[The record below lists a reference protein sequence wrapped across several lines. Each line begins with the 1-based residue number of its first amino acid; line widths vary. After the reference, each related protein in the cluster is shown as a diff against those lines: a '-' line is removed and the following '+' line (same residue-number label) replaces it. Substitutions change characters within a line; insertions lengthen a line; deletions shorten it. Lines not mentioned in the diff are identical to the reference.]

1 MPADDSALKYR
12 ALTEISEAF
21 LGCRDLDALFRSLWD
36 TLQQLIRFDWV
47 VLVLINEKT
56 RSYRIET
63 IAGDVPQGALGGL
76 EMVGLEMPLRGSPS
90 EVAWETQEAL
100 YLPDIETAT
109 RFRPDIIEQMRQN
122 EVRSGF
128 WVPLTTARHKLGSM
142 IFASR
147 HSDPYSAEEREF
159 LHHVARQVA
168 IAVDNALAF
177 EEINELRQKIE
188 EEKVYLEEEIRSEF
202 RFDDIV
208 GRSAALKRVLEQVET
223 AAPTDAAVLIEGET
237 GTGKELI
244 ARAIHRLSRR
254 GQSTFVKLNCSAVPV
269 GLVES
274 EMFGHEKGAFT
285 GAVSQRLGRVEL
297 AHRGTL
303 FLDEVADL
311 PLELQPKLLSVL
323 QDKQFERLGGTR
335 TITADFRLIAATN
348 RDLRGMAARQEFRSD
363 LFYRLNVFPITIP
376 PLRERRQDIPPLV
389 RFFVQ
394 DFAAR
399 MRKQIDAIPAD
410 SMQALVN
417 YSWPGNVRELRNVVE
432 RSVILTTG
440 KRLTIPHDA
449 LYSLDSGD
457 LAPVVPMAEAEK
469 RHILEALNA
478 AKWVVGGP
486 QGAAILLGLKRS
498 TLQSRMGKLGIRRE
512 SRYFGE

>member
-1 MPADDSALKYR
+1 M
-12 ALTEISEAF
+12 
-21 LGCRDLDALFRSLWD
+21 
-36 TLQQLIRFDWV
+36 
-47 VLVLINEKT
+47 
-56 RSYRIET
+56 ET
-63 IAGDVPQGALGGL
+63 
-76 EMVGLEMPLRGSPS
+76 PLRGSPS
-90 EVAWETQEAL
+90 ELVWETQQVL
-100 YLPDIETAT
+100 YIPDVDVEK
-109 RFRPDIIEQMRQN
+109 RFSSAILGDLRHYL
-122 EVRSGF
+122 VRSGF
-128 WVPLTTARHKLGSM
+128 WAPLTTVRHRLGTM
-142 IFASR
+142 VFASR
-147 HSDPYSAEEREF
+147 QPEPYSVEEREF
-159 LHHVARQVA
+159 LHHVTRQVA

-202 RFDDIV
+202 RFDDII
-208 GRSAALKRVLEQVET
+208 GRSAVLKRVLEQVET

-244 ARAIHRLSRR
+244 ARAVHRLSSRN
-254 GQSTFVKLNCSAVPV
+254 QSTFVKLNCSAVPA

-297 AHRGTL
+297 AHHGTL

-323 QDKQFERLGGTR
+323 QDKQFERLGGSR
-335 TITADFRLIAATN
+335 TITADFRIVAATN

-363 LFYRLNVFPITIP
+363 LFYRLNVFPITVP

-410 SMQALVN
+410 TMQALVN

-432 RSVILTTG
+432 RSVMLTTG
-440 KRLTIPHDA
+440 KRLSIPHDA
-449 LYSLDSGD
+449 LYSLESGNI
-457 LAPVVPMAEAEK
+457 AGIAPMAEAEK
-469 RHILEALNA
+469 RHILDALNA
-478 AKWVVGGP
+478 AKWVVGGSH
-486 QGAAILLGLKRS
+486 GAATLLGLKRS
-498 TLQSRMGKLGIRRE
+498 TLQSRMEKLGIRRE
-512 SRYFGE
+512 SRYIG

>member
-36 TLQQLIRFDWV
+36 TLRKLIRFDWV
-47 VLVLINEKT
+47 LLVLINEQT
-56 RSYRIET
+56 RSSRIET
-63 IAGDVPQGALGGL
+63 IAGDLPPGAGTL
-76 EMVGLEMPLRGSPS
+76 VGIETPLYGWPS
-90 EVAWETQEAL
+90 ELVWETQEAL
-100 YLPDIETAT
+100 YVADLETET
-109 RFRPDIIEQMRQN
+109 RFRPDIVKQMRN
-122 EVRSGF
+122 YEMRSGF
-128 WVPLTTARHKLGSM
+128 WAPMTTVRHRLGSM
-142 IFASR
+142 VFVSR
-147 HSDPYSAEEREF
+147 HRDPYNAEEREF

-202 RFDDIV
+202 RFEDII
-208 GRSAALKRVLEQVET
+208 GRSAALRRVLEQVET
-223 AAPTDAAVLIEGET
+223 AAPTDSAVLIEGET

-254 GQSTFVKLNCSAVPV
+254 AQATFVKVNCSAVPA
-269 GLVES
+269 GLIES

-285 GAVSQRLGRVEL
+285 GAVSQRLGRAEL
-297 AHRGTL
+297 AHAGTL

-311 PLELQPKLLSVL
+311 PLELQPKLLRVL
-323 QDKQFERLGGTR
+323 QDGQFERLGGTR
-335 TITADFRLIAATN
+335 TITADFRLVAATN

-363 LFYRLNVFPITIP
+363 LFYRLNVFPIAVP
-376 PLRERRQDIPPLV
+376 PLRERPQDIPPLV

-399 MRKQIDAIPAD
+399 MRKHIDAIPAD
-410 SMQALVN
+410 TMQALVN

-440 KRLTIPHDA
+440 KRLAIPPDA
-449 LYSLDSGD
+449 LYSLESGST
-457 LAPVVPMAEAEK
+457 ASVVSMAEAEK

-478 AKWVVGGP
+478 AHWVVGGP
-486 QGAAILLGLKRS
+486 QGAAALLGLKRS
-498 TLQSRMGKLGIRRE
+498 TLQSRMEKLGIHRE
-512 SRYFGE
+512 SRYIGA

>member
-1 MPADDSALKYR
+1 MPANDSALKYR

-36 TLQQLIRFDWV
+36 TLRKLIRFDWV
-47 VLVLINEKT
+47 VLVLINEQT

-63 IAGDVPQGALGGL
+63 IAGDVPQGSLGGL

-90 EVAWETQEAL
+90 EVAWETQQAL
-100 YLPDIETAT
+100 YLTDIETET
-109 RFRPDIIEQMRQN
+109 RFRPDIIEQMRGN

-147 HSDPYSAEEREF
+147 QPDPYSAEERGF

-202 RFDDIV
+202 RFDDII

-244 ARAIHRLSRR
+244 ARAVHRLSRR
-254 GQSTFVKLNCSAVPV
+254 AQSTFVKLNCSAVPA

-297 AHRGTL
+297 AHQGTL

-363 LFYRLNVFPITIP
+363 LFYRLNVFPITVP

-399 MRKQIDAIPAD
+399 MRKQIDAIPAET
-410 SMQALVN
+410 MQALVN

-449 LYSLDSGD
+449 LYSLESGS
-457 LAPVVPMAEAEK
+457 LGGVLSMAAAEK
-469 RHILEALNA
+469 RHILDALNA
-478 AKWVVGGP
+478 AKWVVGGS
-486 QGAAILLGLKRS
+486 QGAASLLGLKRS
-498 TLQSRMGKLGIRRE
+498 TLQSRMQKLGIRRD
-512 SRYFGE
+512 SRYIGD